1 MSPRLKFDRRS
12 SLPVLYTRGTHYEV
26 GFDIGRT
33 FRGIIEDYLAAS
45 KHSHDSLLKQF
56 GEGDGKA
63 AYDVTLENLKT
74 NFPQY
79 IRELQGIADGARVPF
94 QHLMVLHLVTSL
106 SPGQHDIFSS
116 ATRPNLGC
124 TSVSLNKDGE
134 ILLGHTEDAEAEM
147 LNHLYIVDAEIIEE
161 DAQGRW
167 GFKRE
172 HFTALCYAG
181 EVPGFCMGYNR
192 HGIAFSVNVL
202 RPRHIYSGKTPRHF
216 LCRALLAADSMAAA
230 QRILQDASVGAADG
244 FSANVIHLAKDGGR
258 AFHNFEVAPPKAG
271 SAESQVSVHVVER
284 GQHFIHTNNYQH
296 LKTEEHCEALVVTSS
311 RRRRARAEV
320 LPPPT
325 SRELLVALLSDDEDP
340 VHPIFRTQDPDFITT
355 ALGLFDVVKRE
366 WTFWMQ
372 NPKTA
377 APLFS
382 LPMTFQWDE

>member
-1 MSPRLKFDRRS
+1 MSRGLKFDRRS
-12 SLPVLYTRGTHYEV
+12 SLPVLHTRGTHYEV

-33 FRGIIEDYLAAS
+33 FRAIIEDYLAAS

-56 GEGDGKA
+56 SEGDGKV

-106 SPGQHDIFSS
+106 RPGTHDVLTS

-134 ILLGHTEDAEAEM
+134 VLLGHTEDAEAEM
-147 LNHLYIVDAEIIEE
+147 LNHLYVVEAEILEE
-161 DAQGRW
+161 EAQGRW
-167 GFKRE
+167 GFRRE

-202 RPRHIYSGKTPRHF
+202 RPRRIFSGKTPRHF
-216 LCRALLAADSMAAA
+216 LCRALLAADSMATAG
-230 QRILQDASVGAADG
+230 RILQDAGVGAADG
-244 FSANVIHLAKDGGR
+244 FSANVIHLTKDGGR
-258 AFHNFEVAPPKAG
+258 AFHNFEVAPAKADG
-271 SAESQVSVHVVER
+271 GGSQVSVRVIER
-284 GQHFIHTNNYQH
+284 GQYFIHTNNYQH
-296 LKTEEHCEALVVTSS
+296 LNTEEHSEALVVTSS
-311 RRRRARAEV
+311 TRRLARAEV

-325 SRELLVALLSDDEDP
+325 SRDLLVALLSDDEDP
-340 VHPIFRTQDPDFITT
+340 VHPIFRSQDPDFVTT
-355 ALGLFDVVKRE
+355 ALGLFDVMKRK

-372 NPKTA
+372 NPKA
-377 APLFS
+377 APPLLS
-382 LPMTFQWDE
+382 LPMIFDWDV

>member
-1 MSPRLKFDRRS
+1 MSRSSKFDRRAA
-12 SLPVLYTRGTHYEV
+12 LPVLHTRGTHYEV

-33 FRGIIEDYLAAS
+33 FRAIIEDYLAAS
-45 KHSHDSLLKQF
+45 KHSHDALLKQF
-56 GEGDGKA
+56 SEGDGKI

-106 SPGQHDIFSS
+106 RPGTHDLLTS

-147 LNHLYIVDAEIIEE
+147 LNHLYIVEAEIIEE
-161 DAQGRW
+161 EAQGRW

-202 RPRHIYSGKTPRHF
+202 RPRRIFSGKTPRHF

-230 QRILQDASVGAADG
+230 RRILQDAGVGAADG
-244 FSANVIHLAKDGGR
+244 FSANVIHLTKDGGR
-258 AFHNFEVAPPKAG
+258 AFHNFEVAPAKADG
-271 SAESQVSVHVVER
+271 GESQVSVHVVER
-284 GQHFIHTNNYQH
+284 GQFFVHTNTYQH
-296 LKTEEHCEALVVTSS
+296 LDVEEHSGALVVTSS
-311 RRRRARAEV
+311 SSRLARAKV

-325 SRELLVALLSDDEDP
+325 TRELLVALLSDDEDP
-340 VHPIFRTQDPDFITT
+340 VHPIFRSQDPDFITT
-355 ALGLFDVVKRE
+355 ALGLFDVVKRK
-366 WTFWMQ
+366 WTFWLQ
-372 NPKTA
+372 NPKA
-377 APLFS
+377 APPLFS
-382 LPMTFQWDE
+382 LPMTFDWDE